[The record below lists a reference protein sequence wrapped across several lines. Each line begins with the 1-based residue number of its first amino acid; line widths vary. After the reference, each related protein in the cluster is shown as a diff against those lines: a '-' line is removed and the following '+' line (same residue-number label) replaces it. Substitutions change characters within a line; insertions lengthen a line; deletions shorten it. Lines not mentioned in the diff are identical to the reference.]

1 VSLPAK
7 KLALLHV
14 ARKQL
19 GLDDDAWRGLLAA
32 AAGVRSSRDL
42 DADGFEAV
50 MLRLEAA
57 GFRSASKRRPL
68 PARRGMASPREVQ
81 MIRALWGLYTDDAG
95 DDRSLGKW
103 LHGRFGVSDVRF
115 VDAALARK
123 AIGGLRAMLAK
134 KRPPAPPRA
143 SAPAGRGRPRRCGGT
158 G

>member
-1 VSLPAK
+1 MSLPAK
-7 KLALLHV
+7 RLALLHV
-14 ARKQL
+14 AKRQL
-19 GLDDDAWRGLLAA
+19 GLDDEAWRGLLAA

-57 GFRSASKRRPL
+57 GFRSTSKRRPL
-68 PARRGMASPREVQ
+68 PARRGMASPRETQ
-81 MIRALWGLYTDDAG
+81 MIRALWGLYTDEAG

-134 KRPPAPPRA
+134 KRPPA
-143 SAPAGRGRPRRCGGT
+143 APAPAAAAAAG
-158 G
+158 